1 MDGVMNIT
9 KRIDDAAAAEIA
21 KIRADADAEIAKI
34 RADSDARVAAIRADS
49 EAAVAQ
55 ENAEADTRAASAAE
69 TAKRAVTLA
78 CRAEVL
84 DGVYKTVRAR
94 LAGLSGDERVAFL
107 SGVLHAALAECHARE
122 AHAKATFGENIA
134 PKAYV
139 LRLAAADLPLG
150 EALIRDCGEPVTLGG
165 EADIDGGL
173 LLECGDT
180 FINCSLDMILR
191 DAREQTEP
199 HIRTV
204 LFG

>member
-34 RADSDARVAAIRADS
+34 RADSDARIAAIRADS
-49 EAAVAQ
+49 EAAVAR
-55 ENAEADTRAASAAE
+55 ENAEADKRAASAAE

-78 CRAEVL
+78 CRAEML
-84 DGVYKTVRAR
+84 DGVYKSVRAR
-94 LAGLSGDERVAFL
+94 LAGLSGDERFEFL

-122 AHAKATFGENIA
+122 AHAAETFGENIA

-150 EALIRDCGEPVTLGG
+150 EKLIRGCGEPVTLGG

>member
-1 MDGVMNIT
+1 MTDG
-9 KRIDDAAAAEIA
+9 A
-21 KIRADADAEIAKI
+21 
-34 RADSDARVAAIRADS
+34 
-49 EAAVAQ
+49 
-55 ENAEADTRAASAAE
+55 
-69 TAKRAVTLA
+69 
-78 CRAEVL
+78 
-84 DGVYKTVRAR
+84 
-94 LAGLSGDERVAFL
+94 
-107 SGVLHAALAECHARE
+107 
-122 AHAKATFGENIA
+122 
-134 PKAYV
+134 
-139 LRLAAADLPLG
+139 LG

>member
-1 MDGVMNIT
+1 MPLRRRSRRSARTPTPRSRRSARTVT
-9 KRIDDAAAAEIA
+9 
-21 KIRADADAEIAKI
+21 RASP
-34 RADSDARVAAIRADS
+34 RSARTARLPS
-49 EAAVAQ
+49 RG
-55 ENAEADTRAASAAE
+55 ENAEADKRAASAAE

-84 DGVYKTVRAR
+84 DGVYKAVRAR

-150 EALIRDCGEPVTLGG
+150 VALIQDCGEPVTLGG